1 MAEIRRVSIPAIPA
15 TADPAMRR
23 FLEAMR
29 SYLLA
34 RDGQTKVA
42 RQDDQTNLAKREM
55 RDLLPGMVE
64 LLVKEGIQDI
74 ILGYIANAKNLY
86 VQPEEPDFRG
96 QTGVW
101 VQTGLPAGAFEIF
114 IVDGTGQLKNI
125 KDLIGGGGS
134 SGSTYFPSGW

>member
-1 MAEIRRVSIPAIPA
+1 MTEIRRVSIPQVPA
-15 TADPAMRR
+15 DADPTMRR
-23 FLEAMR
+23 FLESMR
-29 SYLLA
+29 SYILA

-42 RQDDQTNLAKREM
+42 RQDDQTNLAKREL

-101 VQTGLPAGAFEIF
+101 VQTGLPG
-114 IVDGTGQLKNI
+114 DGFTI
-125 KDLIGGGGS
+125 WIEDGS
-134 SGSTYFPSGW
+134 

>member
-1 MAEIRRVSIPAIPA
+1 MTEIRRVSIPAIPA

-55 RDLLPGMVE
+55 RDILPGMVE
-64 LLVKEGIQDI
+64 LLVREGIQDI
-74 ILGYIANAKNLY
+74 ILGYIAGAKNLY

-101 VQTGLPAGAFEIF
+101 VQTGI
-114 IVDGTGQLKNI
+114 DGDDFTI
-125 KDLIGGGGS
+125 WIEDGS
-134 SGSTYFPSGW
+134 